1 LYMAFGLS
9 TAISASLYGWVRD
22 TTGSYDPMLLAAA
35 GMFVAGAVLLLF
47 LGPYPVF
54 VAAERSEGS
63 STS

>member
-1 LYMAFGLS
+1 
-9 TAISASLYGWVRD
+9 
-22 TTGSYDPMLLAAA
+22 
-35 GMFVAGAVLLLF
+35 VAGAVLLLF